1 MITGP
6 ATVSSPT
13 TLPQRLG
20 HALRPRKW
28 LNQLHQAVQAVTRRI
43 QITKVSQTFHAAS
56 ETSQRVSA
64 AWCSH
69 SSLFHSHIEHQSPAA
84 TSRHRWQHSW
94 THHSHY
100 PPLESKLE
108 ACLHPLG
115 LYSQMAIHKPKHS
128 ITWYTRTKEYKEEKL
143 LKKIEQEWEI
153 RRFMKQSHVSWVING
168 LRCMWMGPNGFQM
181 ETKT

>member
-64 AWCSH
+64 A
-69 SSLFHSHIEHQSPAA
+69 
-84 TSRHRWQHSW
+84 
-94 THHSHY
+94 
-100 PPLESKLE
+100 
-108 ACLHPLG
+108 
-115 LYSQMAIHKPKHS
+115 
-128 ITWYTRTKEYKEEKL
+128 
-143 LKKIEQEWEI
+143 
-153 RRFMKQSHVSWVING
+153 
-168 LRCMWMGPNGFQM
+168 
-181 ETKT
+181 